1 MFKTSILYV
10 KYIKYIIY
18 NLNMFVL
25 FIQRVRKRNNNKT
38 AEFFNIRYQFKNA
51 LQSLTIL

>member
-1 MFKTSILYV
+1 MQNISNTLYILY
-10 KYIKYIIY
+10 KYICIIY
-18 NLNMFVL
+18 TE
-25 FIQRVRKRNNNKT
+25 RVRERNNNKT